1 MFVYCYRACAPCMV
15 AVAASEDK
23 MLETLRAGIKAVAV
37 GVRGSK
43 PIPEELGKLQRAPNY
58 NKKLTL

>member
-1 MFVYCYRACAPCMV
+1 MV

>member
-1 MFVYCYRACAPCMV
+1 MV
-15 AVAASEDK
+15 VAASEDK

-43 PIPEELGKLQRAPNY
+43 PIPEELGKLAPAAHNSKFLSMRCRCSPSSDA
-58 NKKLTL
+58 NT